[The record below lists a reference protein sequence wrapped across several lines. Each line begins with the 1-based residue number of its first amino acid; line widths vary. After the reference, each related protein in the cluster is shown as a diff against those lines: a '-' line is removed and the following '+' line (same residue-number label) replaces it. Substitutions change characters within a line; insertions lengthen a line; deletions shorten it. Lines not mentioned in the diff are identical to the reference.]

1 MKKNFFTMM
10 KHSMM
15 AILAV
20 AAMGMMTA
28 SLAACSSEDESEKNA
43 AKVKEYLAGN
53 EWTINSTSGTYS
65 YYKNHMVYYE
75 DGGDVTP
82 GGFVIEP
89 NTAFGYWQM
98 DGDKLTTRF

>member
-28 SLAACSSEDESEKNA
+28 SLAACSSSEDESEKNA

-53 EWTINSTSGTYS
+53 EWTINSTRGCQPNGMGTSYERRASSGDRNCKS
-65 YYKNHMVYYE
+65 
-75 DGGDVTP
+75 
-82 GGFVIEP
+82 
-89 NTAFGYWQM
+89 
-98 DGDKLTTRF
+98 

>member
-28 SLAACSSEDESEKNA
+28 SLRLAAA
-43 AKVKEYLAGN
+43 ARTSYLKTKRRLRSISQ
-53 EWTINSTSGTYS
+53 WR
-65 YYKNHMVYYE
+65 V
-75 DGGDVTP
+75 
-82 GGFVIEP
+82 F
-89 NTAFGYWQM
+89 
-98 DGDKLTTRF
+98 L